1 MDAGSNGIT
10 ARGRCKPELY
20 FDTFTVMPKYIA

>member
-10 ARGRCKPELY
+10 APGRCKPELY
-20 FDTFTVMPKYIA
+20 FYTFAVMPVYIA